1 MYDWDEAKRQANLA
15 KHGVDFAA
23 MVDFDWTTADLRE
36 DQRNDYGERRIIA
49 TGWIGA
55 RLFVATVTPRDG
67 QMRIIGLRKA
77 NPRERKRYD
86 QGQKLH

>member
-1 MYDWDEAKRQANLA
+1 MADWDEAKLQANLA

-23 MVDFDWTTADLRE
+23 MLEFAWATSDLRE
-36 DQRNDYGERRIIA
+36 DKRTDYGERRIIA

-55 RLFVATVTPRDG
+55 RLFVATVTPRDDRI
-67 QMRIIGLRKA
+67 RIIGLCKA